1 MPVDPTVARY
11 LREFG
16 RELRRLP
23 EPDRLDAVREIESH
37 LDDELRGGESAEAA
51 IARLGPPQ
59 TLARAYLSAFHLRG
73 TAPGTAR
80 ASWEMLAAMAFFASA
95 GVGGLFIVPS
105 LGLMLLVLG
114 LTSVV
119 APLAGVARALG
130 VHGVTMSGPGGP
142 LPLAW
147 SIPVGLGL
155 GLVAGLAAA
164 ACWLLLRLYFALVAR
179 GSRRWLQRGA
189 LGWSAGQGG

>member
-1 MPVDPTVARY
+1 MDERIRHY
-11 LREFG
+11 LQQLG
-16 RELRRLP
+16 NELRRLP
-23 EPDRLDAVREIESH
+23 ESERLDALREIQSH
-37 LDDELRGGESAEAA
+37 VEDEVNGGTDVDAVLAG
-51 IARLGPPQ
+51 LGQPKV
-59 TLARAYLSAFHLRG
+59 LARSYLSAYHLDHLS
-73 TAPGTAR
+73 PGTPPNLPTTI
-80 ASWEMLAAMAFFASA
+80 SAMAFFASA